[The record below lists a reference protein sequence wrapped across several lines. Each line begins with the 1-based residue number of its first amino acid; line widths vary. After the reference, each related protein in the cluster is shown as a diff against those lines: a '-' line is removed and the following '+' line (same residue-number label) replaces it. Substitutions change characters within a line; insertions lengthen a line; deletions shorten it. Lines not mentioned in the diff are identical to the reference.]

1 MLKTI
6 KTTKQ
11 MRLDELIK
19 YVWNNGIT
27 NRKFQG
33 NYFKHVEINEAGE
46 VRLFMQETPIF
57 SFDKH
62 NTFTVEIE
70 EPITEYTSLERVV
83 YVHKN
88 KTLIKDFNTSVDEIL
103 NSKHEGSVS
112 EIYALIDG
120 RLELAW
126 ERDDG
131 ISEELKQEIE
141 NNVPGED
148 K

>member
-1 MLKTI
+1 MLKKI

-19 YVWNNGIT
+19 YVWDNGIT

-33 NYFKHVEINEAGE
+33 NYFKHVEINEVGE

-70 EPITEYTSLERVV
+70 EPITEDTVFKCLLEIIDGELV
-83 YVHKN
+83 YIRN
-88 KTLIKDFNTSVDEIL
+88 KKTIKESVKDDTDRF
-103 NSKHEGSVS
+103 
-112 EIYALIDG
+112 YALING
-120 RLELAW
+120 KLELVW
-126 ERDDG
+126 ERD
-131 ISEELKQEIE
+131 EK
-141 NNVPGED
+141 
-148 K
+148 

>member
-11 MRLDELIK
+11 MRLDELLK
-19 YVWNNGIT
+19 YVWDNGIT

-33 NYFKHVEINEAGE
+33 NYFKHVEINEVGE

-70 EPITEYTSLERVV
+70 EPITEDTVFKCLLEIIDGELV
-83 YVHKN
+83 YIRN
-88 KTLIKDFNTSVDEIL
+88 KKTIKESVKDDTDRF
-103 NSKHEGSVS
+103 
-112 EIYALIDG
+112 YALIDG
-120 RLELAW
+120 KLQLVW
-126 ERDDG
+126 ERD
-131 ISEELKQEIE
+131 E
-141 NNVPGED
+141 
-148 K
+148 

>member
-11 MRLDELIK
+11 MRLDELLK
-19 YVWNNGIT
+19 YVWDNGIT

-33 NYFKHVEINEAGE
+33 NYFKHVEINEVGE

-70 EPITEYTSLERVV
+70 EPITEDTVFKCLLEIIDGELV
-83 YVHKN
+83 YIRN
-88 KTLIKDFNTSVDEIL
+88 KKTIKESVKDDTDRF
-103 NSKHEGSVS
+103 
-112 EIYALIDG
+112 YALIDG
-120 RLELAW
+120 KLQLVW
-126 ERDDG
+126 ERD
-131 ISEELKQEIE
+131 EE
-141 NNVPGED
+141 
-148 K
+148 

>member
-11 MRLDELIK
+11 MRLDELLK
-19 YVWNNGIT
+19 YVWDNGIT

-33 NYFKHVEINEAGE
+33 NYFKHVEINEVGE

-70 EPITEYTSLERVV
+70 EPITEDTVFDNLIEVT
-83 YVHKN
+83 KN
-88 KTLIKDFNTSVDEIL
+88 DNVLHYNRTNISDVANRASKRFYAL
-103 NSKHEGSVS
+103 NSGK
-112 EIYALIDG
+112 
-120 RLELAW
+120 LELVW
-126 ERDDG
+126 ESDG
-131 ISEELKQEIE
+131 E
-141 NNVPGED
+141 
-148 K
+148 